1 MKIKNILVLVITI
14 IMCVSFCACGEEEIY
29 ADPTQSKTESET
41 YYTRFKVTVVD
52 QNGDFVRGV
61 ELKLQKK
68 NTLTAISKNDGV
80 ATFPMILP
88 EGYKLS
94 VTRCPAGYEYVGPP
108 YIHLKKTDSE
118 YLLKIT
124 KK

>member
-1 MKIKNILVLVITI
+1 MKIKNILVLVITL
-14 IMCVSFCACGEEEIY
+14 IMCMCFCACGDDEIY
-29 ADPTQSKTESET
+29 ADLSQSKTESET

-61 ELKLQKK
+61 ELKLQKE
-68 NTLTAISKNDGV
+68 NTVTAISKNDGV

-94 VTRCPAGYEYVGPP
+94 VKRCPQGYEYEGPP